1 LVQIQFHIR
10 QVVVS
15 RRYNTM
21 DIEKG
26 NSAKDAS
33 INEYS
38 SLIPRENPE
47 DDDDVL
53 EDVPPWTLLEIAV
66 SGFAAVTVAT
76 SIGALVITSNLF
88 VMITALFGV
97 LVPPYAAF
105 QEQKITDI
113 KAMDETSEVM
123 TGELNNL
130 KHENGRLEGENEK
143 LKTSVASLQV
153 LTEVFG
159 EIREMEN
166 VSLDMLEGQLKE
178 SQQILD
184 QMEDNKLDTVLLNIF
199 DLMLAADED
208 ADNQLSDKEISMLIK
223 KVEGINNVEI
233 NDELCKKMIIE
244 AGRGTEAIIKL
255 ARNVIDDDPLTGPQV
270 GEKVF
275 TIL

>member
-1 LVQIQFHIR
+1 
-10 QVVVS
+10 
-15 RRYNTM
+15 M

-26 NSAKDAS
+26 NSAKDAF

-47 DDDDVL
+47 DNDDVL
-53 EDVPPWTLLEIAV
+53 TDVPPWTPLEIAV

-184 QMEDNKLDTVLLNIF
+184 QMEDNKLDTVLDNIF

-208 ADNQLSDKEISMLIK
+208 ADNQLSDSEIDTLIK
-223 KVEGINNVEI
+223 KIEGINNVEI
-233 NDELCKKMIIE
+233 NDKLIKKMIIE
-244 AGRGTEAIIKL
+244 AGRGTDAVMKL
-255 ARNVIDDDPLTGPQV
+255 VRNLIEDDPLTGPQD

-275 TIL
+275 TFL